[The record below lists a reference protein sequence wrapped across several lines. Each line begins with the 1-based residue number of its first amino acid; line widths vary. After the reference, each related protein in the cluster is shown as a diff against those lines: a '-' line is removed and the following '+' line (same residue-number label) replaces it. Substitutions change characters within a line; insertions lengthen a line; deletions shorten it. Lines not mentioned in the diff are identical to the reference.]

1 MSVLMKTVAPTH
13 FVKTGTCRSNESR
26 SSSQSQLFSVERSDI
41 CLRSRRLTRIPV
53 PALLVISLSSNATGF
68 LSVSEDLLKWIDCRT
83 GKLSIFWLNRS
94 KNILTFT
101 FPPNLPEQTHI
112 KTSFVPGRERSIV
125 MSIPWERFKDLQ
137 WSLIP
142 ILNLLI

>member
-1 MSVLMKTVAPTH
+1 MKTVAPTH
-13 FVKTGTCRSNESR
+13 FVKTGTCQSYESR

-68 LSVSEDLLKWIDCRT
+68 LPVSEDLLTYVHWSGFTVEQANDPFF
-83 GKLSIFWLNRS
+83 GWN
-94 KNILTFT
+94 TFT